1 MKLHR
6 LWIAF
11 AAMTVWLA
19 GMWGTFGAN
28 TPRVQAEETLT
39 ADYYVSPEGSDG
51 NPGTLAEP
59 FLTVAKARDTV
70 RQQIAGGMTRDWT
83 VMLRGG
89 EYRLE
94 ETLAFNEDD
103 SGRDGYRVVYR
114 NYPGEEPVIVGGT
127 RLTGWEPYDEN
138 IYKLQVGEGT
148 LDVPEQLGVELLSD
162 GGFEDGFASWTVEK
176 LGSDAGDTA
185 TIVTSEA
192 YSGDRSLHVR
202 ELNTNGNTALDVY
215 QWIPIDPAKTYR
227 YSFWAKRVDGEAGF
241 RIMQATAAGS
251 QITFG
256 GFRLDAE
263 DGDWKR
269 YTGTIGPAGSG
280 ADLTWNGSA
289 VKIRYELRNYPANNN
304 YRTVVGEA
312 YYDEAS
318 FREVTAGGSKVYSGL
333 DFNSLFENGERSR
346 QARYPNVDAD
356 GNAQYSTTSGNISKS
371 RFVFSPGD
379 IPVVSSPAELQVFLS
394 KSWLGGTY
402 QLSGVDYTNGIAS
415 LSSPSRYNIETTRYY
430 VQGALELLD
439 QPGEFSLDKRTGT
452 LYYWPVNLPIEQQT
466 IDVPLLRTVLQV
478 RGSSPDTPVHDLV
491 FQGLTVRN
499 TDLPDNYFFE
509 RNQTQNALNKTSA
522 VWIENARRI
531 AFVRGKLYNLGMNAL
546 RLDGLAQ
553 YNEIKGNLIRDAGGT
568 GIALEG
574 PNAYGYTMNALTS
587 VSANDHN
594 VIADNHIYETGL
606 FNVYDGY
613 GIDVLASGDNTIA
626 HNRIHD
632 TTRGAIQIRNYW
644 PDLLDK
650 TAGDGVTV
658 TMANVADY
666 THARNNVVEFNDVSR
681 AITAAGDAGVIY
693 AYQTGAGNAI
703 RSNWVHDTS
712 GQELYGIR
720 DVHGIYLDNF
730 ADGFTVEGNLVT
742 GLNEEEPEIPASG
755 IFDNVSQNDRAPMG
769 KNVFDN
775 NFVIGGEGLERGF
788 YLWEDDAPDELAR
801 NVVTDAKY
809 FYDLSKGLPE
819 DIIERTDDNLFY
831 SSTGDYRISG
841 VPGVSSLQDWRS
853 YNGGLFDAHSVI
865 ENPQFVDPARSDYR
879 LAYDSPA
886 LALGIRDIAMKDIGL
901 TSDYP
906 FADPNDPLERV
917 FAFTATSGDRSWST
931 VPLGQQAQLKLAG
944 RTAQGYAA
952 DLSAAA
958 VAYGSDDETIA
969 TVDAQGVVTAVGR
982 GVARVTVA
990 VSLGGTVKT
999 TVLDIMAG
1007 LDYVA
1012 RTEVVEQNEQDLKP
1026 LLAQGLEGFYNPA
1039 TSTVVYTSDDPL
1051 IASVDADG
1059 IVTGMAP
1066 GLTSVVA
1073 AVSEGGTT
1081 RYARFDVTVLANT
1094 LDQVFVSSDG
1104 ALTVGASG
1112 LLRLGGTMRDGS
1124 AADLSVASVVYASSD
1139 PAVAS
1144 VTAGG
1149 MVTVHAHGTA
1159 ILTAEVTLDGV
1170 TKSGTLTVLNRSAF
1184 TQIEAESF
1192 DRLKEPVAT
1201 KPDYIWNTHSN
1212 GWAKYDSVDFGD
1224 GAAAFSLNVAVSG
1237 DWAGG
1242 RVEVRLDAPD
1252 GTLAGTLTV
1261 ASTGSFTTYQTQ
1273 TAMIDTVTGVH
1284 DLYLVFPDK
1293 AGGTTGN
1300 MNWFSFTPSD

>member
-1 MKLHR
+1 MLTA
-6 LWIAF
+6 LA
-11 AAMTVWLA
+11 VWT
-19 GMWGTFGAN
+19 GTWGTIGAN
-28 TPRVQAEETLT
+28 TTRVYAEEMSIT
-39 ADYYVSPEGSDG
+39 ADYYVSPEGSDD
-51 NPGTLAEP
+51 NPGTRAEP
-59 FLTVAKARDTV
+59 FLTLVKARNTV

-83 VMLRGG
+83 VMLHGG
-89 EYRLE
+89 DYRLE
-94 ETLAFNEDD
+94 ETLTFDEND
-103 SGRDGYRVVYR
+103 SGRDGFRVIYR
-114 NYPGEEPVIVGGT
+114 NYPGEEPIISGGR
-127 RLTGWEPYDEN
+127 RLTGWVPYDEN
-138 IYKLQVGEGT
+138 IYKLQVGDGSEE
-148 LDVPEQLGVELLSD
+148 VPEQLGDELLSD
-162 GGFEDGFASWTVEK
+162 GGFENGLASWMVEK

-185 TIVTSEA
+185 TIDTSEA
-192 YSGDRSLHVR
+192 YAGDRSLHVR

-215 QWIPIDPAKTYR
+215 QWIPIDPTKTYR
-227 YSFWAKRVDGEAGF
+227 YSFWSKRVNGEAGF
-241 RIMQATAAGS
+241 RIMQANATGT
-251 QITFG
+251 QITFS
-256 GFRLDAE
+256 GFRLDATVS
-263 DGDWKR
+263 DWKH

-280 ADLTWNGSA
+280 ADLTWNGGA
-289 VKIRYELRNYPANNN
+289 VKIRYELRNFPADNN

-318 FREVTAGGSKVYSGL
+318 FREVTAIGGTVYSGL

-346 QARYPNVDAD
+346 QARYPNVDAG
-356 GNAQYSTTSGNISKS
+356 GNARYSTTAGNVSKS
-371 RFVFSPGD
+371 QFVFSPGD
-379 IPVVSSPAELQVFLS
+379 VPFVSDPTQLQVFLG
-394 KSWLGGTY
+394 KSWEGGTY
-402 QLSGVDYTNGIAS
+402 QLSGVDYTNGIAM

-452 LYYWPVNLPIEQQT
+452 LYYWPTSLPIEQQT

-509 RNQTQNALNKTSA
+509 RNQIQNALNKTSA

-553 YNEIKGNLIRDAGGT
+553 YNEIKGNLIHDAGGT

-574 PNAYGYTMNALTS
+574 PNAYGYTMSALTS
-587 VSANDHN
+587 VSVNDHN
-594 VIADNHIYETGL
+594 VIADNYIYETGL
-606 FNVYDGY
+606 FNIYDGY
-613 GIDVLASGDNTIA
+613 GIDVLASGDNSIT

-644 PDLLDK
+644 PDLLNK

-658 TMANVADY
+658 TMGNVANY

-693 AYQTGAGNAI
+693 AYQTGAGNVI

-712 GQELYGIR
+712 GQEPYGIR

-742 GLNEEEPEIPASG
+742 GLNEEEPGIPASG
-755 IFDNVSQNDRAPMG
+755 IFDNISQSGRAPMG

-788 YLWEDDAPDELAR
+788 YLWEDDAPDELVR

-809 FYDLSKGLPE
+809 FYELTKGLPE
-819 DIIERTDDNLFY
+819 EIIERTDDNLFF
-831 SSTGDYRISG
+831 SSTGNYRISG
-841 VPGVSSLQDWRS
+841 VPGVSTLQDWRS
-853 YNGGLFDAHSVI
+853 YNGGLYDAHSVVG
-865 ENPQFVDPARSDYR
+865 NPQFVDPARFDYR

-906 FADPNDPLERV
+906 FADPNDPLSRV
-917 FAFTATSGDRSWST
+917 FAFTATSANRSWST
-931 VPLGQQAQLKLAG
+931 VQLGQQAQLMLTG
-944 RTAQGYAA
+944 RTERGYVA
-952 DLSAAA
+952 DLSAAT
-958 VAYGSDDETIA
+958 VTYDSDDETIA
-969 TVDAQGVVTAVGR
+969 RIDAQGVVTAVGR

-999 TVLDIMAG
+999 TVLDILSG
-1007 LDYVA
+1007 LDYAA

-1026 LLAQGLEGFYNPA
+1026 LLARGLDGFYNPS
-1039 TSTVVYTSDDPL
+1039 TSNVSYTSEDPL
-1051 IASVDADG
+1051 IASVDAYG
-1059 IVTGMAP
+1059 MVTGNAP
-1066 GLTSVVA
+1066 GLTSVIA
-1073 AVSEGGTT
+1073 SIYEGGTT
-1081 RYARFDVTVLANT
+1081 RYARFDVTVLANE
-1094 LDQVFVSSDG
+1094 LEQVSVTSDA

-1112 LLRLGGTMRDGS
+1112 RLLVGGTLRDGS
-1124 AADLSVASVVYASSD
+1124 AADLSVASVVYASSN

-1149 MVTVHAHGTA
+1149 WVTIHAHGTA
-1159 ILTAEVTLDGV
+1159 ILTAEVTLDGM
-1170 TKSGTLTVLNRSAF
+1170 TKSGSLTVLNRSAYAR
-1184 TQIEAESF
+1184 IEAESF
-1192 DRLKEPVAT
+1192 DQLEAPVST
-1201 KPDYIWNTHSN
+1201 KPDYIWNTNSN
-1212 GWAKYDSVDFGD
+1212 GWAKYNSVDFGD
-1224 GAAAFSLNVAVSG
+1224 GAAAFNLNVSVSN

-1242 RVEVRLDAPD
+1242 RVEVRLDAPN

-1261 ASTGSFTTYQTQ
+1261 ASTGSFSIYQTQ
-1273 TAMIDTVTGVH
+1273 TAPIDGVTGIH

-1300 MNWFSFTPSD
+1300 MDWFSFTPLE